1 MWSYGGEV
9 GITGTTENPK
19 MGIGGLCV
27 VKCEERSA
35 AI

>member
-1 MWSYGGEV
+1 MWSCGGEV

-19 MGIGGLCV
+19 MGIGGLCA
-27 VKCEERSA
+27 VKGEERSV